1 MRYVTPS
8 ALFAVGTLAAVFFF
22 WMRYISAAQNS
33 PVELQWVRGEDDAP
47 LAFAGRCHPM
57 EKSDRLPVL
66 LITVIYALTAFFQLG
81 DLTAPQET
89 YDFSAGSTALI
100 RVEGEA
106 VYTTGFRYYS
116 GLGTGS
122 YNIEISAD
130 GEHWSTLW
138 QRKDD
143 PEDTSKVTGYFF
155 ADAEGYSP
163 NYALTQK
170 YNQLYKWIDVTVENP
185 QYVRY
190 LRITGKADKEV
201 LELSRLCLLGQDG
214 QPVRFNWTGTEA
226 ER

>member
-155 ADAEGYSP
+155 ADAEGYPP

-170 YNQLYKWIDVTVENP
+170 YNQL
-185 QYVRY
+185 
-190 LRITGKADKEV
+190 
-201 LELSRLCLLGQDG
+201 
-214 QPVRFNWTGTEA
+214 
-226 ER
+226 